1 MSYIFYPLFRVYF
14 LSLIVLFFPYS
25 SIPAD
30 SPPSII
36 LIGEISMEDDLDPEL
51 EKSIKNII
59 LSSIRKYP
67 SKSNLT
73 LEGEWI
79 QTQIEHIQKNK
90 LKIICTGRQCEDNL
104 IENLDIN
111 LKIQGKFTQESG
123 KSRLILKLI
132 NIENKKVL
140 NTKEVIFADYEMEYY
155 IDECVKGL
163 LNKSY
168 KPNFSE
174 GGYDRSFQFPEMK
187 ISPLNSDLRIFINYP
202 NEKISSLLKNY
213 ERKILQADSKYREGN
228 IEFSYNTYLY
238 VYNNIKTNLSPLEQK
253 NISDYMESLQLRL
266 QSSALHLVSLELKV
280 LDKNIRNNIDEPE
293 KLNQIL
299 KDLQNLYST
308 FKSSGINDPEIEDA
322 IIGRSTKLEFLLV
335 KAYEKKGN
343 YYNYYGKFNEAEKSY
358 QTLKLLILENKNLKN
373 LNSYLNGINKKIE
386 KNQIDSQNSSLSRM
400 ITLYH
405 IAEKEN
411 FNRYMALKKGDLLFS
426 EGSYQEIKLCLERAE
441 GILVSQKKEV
451 VEIRYYYNRILDIL
465 KNKSLSD
472 NVVQIPKR
480 ESPYFVNYSLLWNS
494 IYFPGLGQIQ
504 AFPDEDKSRTLF
516 YSGIMA
522 FSHLIYR
529 GSVYYGANLNYQTAQ
544 RINPIYQLTLDN
556 NTRTII
562 NYIDYSNFQNL
573 KNEVETASQ
582 NFSISAGLFGFIY
595 LISLGDVLS
604 NYSRLGSTSFI
615 KFNNFNQN
623 SSGLYL
629 SAIPSQ
635 QKGYVTSKN
644 MEEVKYEFSYIIQF

>member
-73 LEGEWI
+73 LESEWI

-90 LKIICTGRQCEDNL
+90 LKNICNGRQCEDNL

-168 KPNFSE
+168 KLNFSE

-238 VYNNIKTNLSPLEQK
+238 VYNNIKANLSPLEQK

-516 YSGIMA
+516 YSGILA

-615 KFNNFNQN
+615 KFNNFNHN
-623 SSGLYL
+623 SSGLHL

-644 MEEVKYEFSYIIQF
+644 MEEVKYEFTYIIQF